1 MRRLYIQYAS
11 NDESIA
17 EIASCVDKIEE
28 LGFNAGNVTMHGW
41 ENLSAAIKNRPTAV
55 SNAVTQ
61 LLLNTRMCF
70 NIILV
75 NG

>member
-1 MRRLYIQYAS
+1 MRRLYIHAL

-17 EIASCVDKIEE
+17 EIASCVDKIEGLE
-28 LGFNAGNVTMHGW
+28 FDAENVTRHGW
-41 ENLSAAIKNRPTAV
+41 ENLSAAINNRTTAV

-75 NG
+75 KC

>member
-1 MRRLYIQYAS
+1 MKKLYIS
-11 NDESIA
+11 NPLNDESIA

-28 LGFNAGNVTMHGW
+28 LVFDARNVTMHGW

-61 LLLNTRMCF
+61 LLLNT
-70 NIILV
+70 N
-75 NG
+75 

>member
-1 MRRLYIQYAS
+1 MRKLWLWGPL

-28 LGFNAGNVTMHGW
+28 LKFDAENVTMHGW
-41 ENLSAAIKNRPTAV
+41 EILSTAIKNRPTAV

>member
-1 MRRLYIQYAS
+1 MKELWLDDPL
-11 NDESIA
+11 NDELIA
-17 EIASCVDKIEE
+17 GIALCVDKIEE
-28 LGFNAGNVTMHGW
+28 LGFNARNVTMHGW
-41 ENLSAAIKNRPTAV
+41 EILSTAIKNRPTAV

>member
-1 MRRLYIQYAS
+1 MRKLELDGS
-11 NDESIA
+11 LSDESIA
-17 EIASCVDKIEE
+17 GIALCVDKIEE
-28 LGFNAGNVTMHGW
+28 LRFRARNVTMHGW
-41 ENLSAAIKNRPTAV
+41 ENLSTAIKNRTTAV

-75 NG
+75 KC